1 MSQKSTFSQKSVSS
15 LDGLSSGYGGGDSG
29 SGSGSSNGSDNN
41 NVGSNLSETRD
52 NDAVGGTS
60 NVLVQ
65 AHTHCIM
72 FTSGY
77 FRPMDL

>member
-1 MSQKSTFSQKSVSS
+1 MLLRYTFCWFIIVAADWPRVTSF
-15 LDGLSSGYGGGDSG
+15 G
-29 SGSGSSNGSDNN
+29 GSSNGSDNN